1 MKTQDRALC
10 LVYFNEYNPFI
21 GNAAYLPLTSG
32 KLQAYAMTCE
42 EIAKQY
48 KFMPYLF
55 HIDTPENIL
64 NQYDNPGVA
73 AFSAAIWNEQLCLH
87 VAREVKKR
95 WPECLIIFGGTQV
108 PHNPVAYME
117 CNPFI
122 DIAVRGEGE
131 EPFKQVLS
139 RYLSSSEFSGI
150 EGVTWRNPVSEKPE
164 YNPDSSKFEK
174 DLDVYPSPYLLGLYE
189 SLVQSRQDLKF
200 QTIIETNRGCPF
212 ACTFCYWGKG
222 GLSRKYRFFSLERVA
237 AEIEW
242 IGKNHIPFVYNA
254 DSNFGMHRRD
264 EEIADLLVATR
275 RMYGY
280 PEKVVNLYGK
290 NTDMRIYEIAKKLY
304 LNGMHKGLG
313 LSRQS
318 MDQDT
323 LAKTKRGNIKISVYK
338 SLQEKFEADGI
349 PTFCELI
356 LGLPGETY
364 ESFSSG
370 ISELLEASLAC
381 QLIIVLCEIY
391 PNTEMGDSAY
401 IKKHGILWKRNVSY
415 GVHSVVQDEKWVT
428 ENIDYV
434 IGTECMPTNQWKKAG
449 KLAWTTMTLTSLRLG
464 YYLLHYL
471 HHRFGTRYIDLIEFM
486 AQGKMQEGTALLWRE
501 ELGHYDAFMEQLI
514 VGRGRAVMLPEFGDI
529 YWAIEESSF
538 LRIANQADQFYKE
551 MANIIAQFLAEKGIA
566 FDQEEIGEA
575 VMYQSLRVPTPKKST
590 KSEYVFQ
597 FNFPEFFEKIFSN
610 DPIDLM
616 RESQRLFF
624 KEKVQE
630 MDAMQFAQERLL
642 WGRRGGKFERSVG
655 WEKVNGAPDSSGEST
670 TSDLEKMVSIAS

>member
-1 MKTQDRALC
+1 METQDKALC
-10 LVYFNEYNPFI
+10 RVYLNEYNPFI

-32 KLQAYAMTCE
+32 KLQAYAMTCDDN
-42 EIAKQY
+42 AKQY

-55 HIDTPENIL
+55 HIDTPGNIL
-64 NQYDNPGVA
+64 NQYDNPGIA

-87 VAREVKKR
+87 VAREVKQR

-117 CNPFI
+117 GHPFI

-131 EPFKQVLS
+131 EPFKQILS
-139 RYLSSSEFSGI
+139 RYLFSSKFSGI
-150 EGVTWRNPVSEKPE
+150 EGVTWRNSVSGKPE
-164 YNPDSSKFEK
+164 YNQDSGGFEK
-174 DLDVYPSPYLLGLYE
+174 DLDVYLSPYLLGLYD

-222 GLSRKYRFFSLERVA
+222 GLSRKYRFFSMERVA

-264 EEIADLLVATR
+264 EEITDLLVATKR
-275 RMYGY
+275 TYGF

-290 NTDMRIYEIAKKLY
+290 NTDIRIYEISKNLY
-304 LNGMHKGLG
+304 LNGMHKGIG

-338 SLQEKFEADGI
+338 TLQEKFEADGI

-364 ESFSSG
+364 ESFSRG
-370 ISELLEASLAC
+370 IFELLEASLAC

-391 PNTEMGDSAY
+391 PNTEMGDPVY
-401 IKKHGILWKRNVSY
+401 IKKHGILSKRNVSY
-415 GVHSVVQDEKWVT
+415 GVHSVVQDEGWVT
-428 ENIDYV
+428 EFIDYV
-434 IGTECMPTNQWKKAG
+434 IGTECMPTDQWKNAG

-464 YYLLHYL
+464 YYVLHYL
-471 HHRFGTRYIDLIEFM
+471 HQRFGTQHIDLIEFM
-486 AQGKMQEGTALLWRE
+486 SQGKMGEEIAPLWRE

-514 VGRGRAVMLPEFGDI
+514 AGRGRAVMLPEFGDI

-538 LRIANQADQFYKE
+538 LRIANRAEQFYKE
-551 MANIIAQFLAEKGIA
+551 LVDIVGQFLTSKGIV
-566 FDQEEIGEA
+566 FDQEELCEA
-575 VMYQSLRVPTPKKST
+575 VLYQSLRVPTPKKT
-590 KSEYVFQ
+590 LKTEHIFQ
-597 FNFPEFFEKIFSN
+597 FNFPEFFEKISSS
-610 DPIDLM
+610 DTIKLS
-616 RESQRLFF
+616 REFQRLYIN
-624 KEKVQE
+624 EEIQD
-630 MDAMQFAQERLL
+630 MDNMQFAQERLL

-655 WEKVNGAPDSSGEST
+655 WEKVNGHPDSVDET
-670 TSDLEKMVSIAS
+670 PASDLGKRVSIAS

>member
-1 MKTQDRALC
+1 MKTEDGAVCQ
-10 LVYFNEYNPFI
+10 VYLNEYNPFI

-32 KLQAYAMTCE
+32 KLQAYALTCDD
-42 EIAKQY
+42 IAKQY
-48 KFMPYLF
+48 QFMPYLF
-55 HIDTPENIL
+55 HIDTPIAIL
-64 NQYDNPGVA
+64 NQYDNPGIA

-87 VAREVKKR
+87 VAREVKQL

-117 CNPFI
+117 RHPFI

-131 EPFKQVLS
+131 EPFKQVLH
-139 RYLSSSEFSGI
+139 RYLSSREFSGI
-150 EGVTWRNPVSEKPE
+150 EGVTWRNLVSGKPE
-164 YNPDSSKFEK
+164 YNSDSVRFEK
-174 DLDVYPSPYLLGLYE
+174 ELDVYPSPYLMGLYD

-237 AEIEW
+237 AEIDW
-242 IGKNHIPFVYNA
+242 IGKNHIGFVYNA

-264 EEIADLLVATR
+264 EEIADLLVAAR
-275 RMYGY
+275 RSYGY

-318 MDQDT
+318 MDQET

-338 SLQEKFEADGI
+338 SLQEKFESDGI

-364 ESFSSG
+364 ESFSHG
-370 ISELLEASLAC
+370 ISELLEASLTC

-391 PNTEMGDSAY
+391 PNTEMGDPAY
-401 IKKHGILWKRNVSY
+401 IKRHGIMSKRNVSY
-415 GVHSVVQDEKWVT
+415 GVHSVIQDEKWVT
-428 ENIDYV
+428 EYIDYV
-434 IGTECMPTNQWKKAG
+434 IGTECMPTDQWKKAG
-449 KLAWTTMTLTSLRLG
+449 KLAWTTMALTSLRLG
-464 YYLLHYL
+464 YYILHYL
-471 HHRFGTRYIDLIEFM
+471 HQRFGIRYIDIIEFM
-486 AQGKMQEGTALLWRE
+486 AQGKMQEGTGQLWLE
-501 ELGHYDAFMEQLI
+501 ELLHYEAFMEQLI
-514 VGRGRAVMLPEFGDI
+514 AGRGRAVMLTEFGDI

-538 LRIANQADQFYKE
+538 LRIANQAEQFYKE
-551 MANIIAQFLAEKGIA
+551 MVDIVGQFLGSKGIA
-566 FDQEEIGEA
+566 YDQAELDEA
-575 VMYQSLRVPTPKKST
+575 VKYQFLRVPTPKKFQ
-590 KSEYVFQ
+590 KSDYVFQ
-597 FNFPEFFEKIFSN
+597 FNFPEYFEKMSSLN
-610 DPIDLM
+610 PINVT
-616 RESQRLFF
+616 RESQRLFV
-624 KEKVQE
+624 KEEVHEVDK
-630 MDAMQFAQERLL
+630 MQFAQERLL

-655 WEKVNGAPDSSGEST
+655 WEKVTKDPDPSDESIGA
-670 TSDLEKMVSIAS
+670 DLEKMLFLPA

>member
-1 MKTQDRALC
+1 MQTQDKALC
-10 LVYFNEYNPFI
+10 RVYLNEYNPFI

-32 KLQAYAMTCE
+32 KLQAYAMTCDDNS
-42 EIAKQY
+42 KQY

-55 HIDTPENIL
+55 HIDTPGTIL
-64 NQYDNPGVA
+64 NQYDNPGIA

-87 VAREVKKR
+87 VAREVKQR

-117 CNPFI
+117 CHPFI

-139 RYLSSSEFSGI
+139 RYLFSSEFSGI
-150 EGVTWRNPVSEKPE
+150 EGVTWRNPVSEKLE
-164 YNPDSSKFEK
+164 YNPDSGNFEK
-174 DLDVYPSPYLLGLYE
+174 DLDVYPSPYLLGLYD

-222 GLSRKYRFFSLERVA
+222 GLSRKYRFFSMERVA

-264 EEIADLLVATR
+264 EEIADLLVATK
-275 RMYGY
+275 RMYGF

-290 NTDMRIYEIAKKLY
+290 NTDMRIYDIAKNLY

-318 MDQDT
+318 MDQET

-364 ESFSSG
+364 ESFSNG
-370 ISELLEASLAC
+370 ISELLEASLTC

-391 PNTEMGDSAY
+391 PNTEMGDPAY
-401 IKKHGILWKRNVSY
+401 IKKHGILSKQNVSY

-428 ENIDYV
+428 EYIDYV
-434 IGTECMPTNQWKKAG
+434 IGTESMPTDQWKKTG
-449 KLAWTTMTLTSLRLG
+449 KLAWTTMALTSLRLG
-464 YYLLHYL
+464 YYVLHYL
-471 HHRFGTRYIDLIEFM
+471 HRRFGTRHIDLIEFM
-486 AQGKMQEGTALLWRE
+486 SEDKMQKGTAKLWRE
-501 ELGHYDAFMEQLI
+501 ELGHYDAFMEQL
-514 VGRGRAVMLPEFGDI
+514 VAGRGRAVMLSEFGDI

-538 LRIANQADQFYKE
+538 LRISNQAHQFYKE
-551 MANIIAQFLAEKGIA
+551 MVVIVGQFLESEGIA
-566 FDQEEIGEA
+566 YDPEELSEA
-575 VMYQSLRVPTPKKST
+575 VMYQFLRVPTPKKSS
-590 KSEYVFQ
+590 KSEHVFQ
-597 FNFPEFFEKIFSN
+597 FNFPEFFEKMGSLESIN
-610 DPIDLM
+610 VM
-616 RESQRLFF
+616 RESQRLFVTEEV
-624 KEKVQE
+624 KEME
-630 MDAMQFAQERLL
+630 NIQFAQERLL
-642 WGRRGGKFERSVG
+642 WGRRGGKFERSVS
-655 WEKVNGAPDSSGEST
+655 WEKVNEHSESSYQST
-670 TSDLEKMVSIAS
+670 ASDLEKMVSIS